1 MSLTYI
7 HHSCFALVEDSFVIV
22 YDYWIDPQN
31 TLRTILNDAE
41 SQGKWVYFITSHF
54 HADHYNPDIPTWC
67 AEHEQWH
74 YLPSY
79 DTFRRRHI
87 AKDLPL
93 AVLRFGDVVET
104 PHFRIH
110 AYHSTDVGI
119 SSVTVL
125 NNGTTLYHAG
135 DNNNWYFP
143 SSQLPDSARV
153 RITADQMEKLY
164 LSTLREIKADF
175 PTLDHAMLPVDDRL
189 GQEMI
194 RGLIQFL
201 DTIQVRHP
209 HPMHYCLVPTPDPTT
224 TTSKQ

>member
-1 MSLTYI
+1 MDLRYI
-7 HHSCFALVEDSFVIV
+7 HHSCFAVVDNDYLIV
-22 YDYWIDPQN
+22 YDYWQDPDN
-31 TLRTILNDAE
+31 LLHRLLDEAA
-41 SQGKWVYFITSHF
+41 SAGKEVYFVTSHF

-125 NNGTTLYHAG
+125 NDGTTLYHAG

-209 HPMHYCLVPTPDPTT
+209 HPMHYCLVPTPDTTT

>member
-7 HHSCFALVEDSFVIV
+7 HHSCFALVEDTFVIV
-22 YDYWIDPQN
+22 YDYWTDPQN

-41 SQGKWVYFITSHF
+41 RQGKWVYFITSHF

-110 AYHSTDVGI
+110 TYHSTDVGI

-125 NNGTTLYHAG
+125 NDGTTLYHAG
-135 DNNNWYFP
+135 DNNNWHFP

-201 DTIQVRHP
+201 NTIQVRHP

-224 TTSKQ
+224 TTPKQ

>member
-41 SQGKWVYFITSHF
+41 RQGKWVYFITSHF

-125 NNGTTLYHAG
+125 NDGTTLYHAG

-153 RITADQMEKLY
+153 RITVDQMEKLY

-201 DTIQVRHP
+201 NTIQVRHP
-209 HPMHYCLVPTPDPTT
+209 HPMHYCLVPTPDTTT

>member
-41 SQGKWVYFITSHF
+41 RQGKWVYFITSHF

-93 AVLRFGDVVET
+93 AVLRFGDAVET

-125 NNGTTLYHAG
+125 NDGTTLYHAG

-201 DTIQVRHP
+201 NTIQVRHP

-224 TTSKQ
+224 PTSKQ

>member
-7 HHSCFALVEDSFVIV
+7 HHSCFALVEDTFVIV
-22 YDYWIDPQN
+22 YDYWTDPQN

-125 NNGTTLYHAG
+125 NDGTTLYHAG

-201 DTIQVRHP
+201 NTIQVRHP
-209 HPMHYCLVPTPDPTT
+209 HPMHYCLVPTPDTT
-224 TTSKQ
+224 TPTPKQ